1 MCRFTLYCIGAALLT
16 LCPAAHATT
25 FTFNTDPFAGTNVL
39 NAPGRQIVGGEAFLN
54 FSIANDVFALD
65 SGVFGVGSSVQFA
78 NGLVNALPTGGVN
91 IVVLQNFDDD
101 ANPQTPFGAGNAAN
115 LIASRV
121 TTHGAGFFIYF
132 NQSLDLPRLVYSTD
146 LSSSDSDLKIL
157 ARILNLSG
165 PEGRNAIPTFT
176 AANFDITTST
186 SAAPEPSSFLMMTG
200 VGLLGLGYTLR
211 RRRVHVKSGL
221 SR

>member
-1 MCRFTLYCIGAALLT
+1 M
-16 LCPAAHATT
+16 
-25 FTFNTDPFAGTNVL
+25 
-39 NAPGRQIVGGEAFLN
+39 
-54 FSIANDVFALD
+54 
-65 SGVFGVGSSVQFA
+65 GSSVQFA

-121 TTHGAGFFIYF
+121 TTHGSGLLYLLQPISRSAPAGV
-132 NQSLDLPRLVYSTD
+132 LDGPEQQRLGLED
-146 LSSSDSDLKIL
+146 LT
-157 ARILNLSG
+157 RILNPSG

-211 RRRVHVKSGL
+211 RRRVHAKSAL